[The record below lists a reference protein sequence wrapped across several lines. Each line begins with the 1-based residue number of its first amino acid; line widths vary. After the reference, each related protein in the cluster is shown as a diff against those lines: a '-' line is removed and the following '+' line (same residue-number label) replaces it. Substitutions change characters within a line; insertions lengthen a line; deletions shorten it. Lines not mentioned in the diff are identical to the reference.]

1 MARLPPC
8 WLWVLGTLAGLS
20 ATPGPKSCPEKHYWA
35 QGGWCCQMCEPG
47 TFLVKDCEQ
56 HREAA
61 QCNPCTPGVS
71 FMPDHHSRP
80 HCESCRHC
88 NSGEVFSF
96 ETAPSRLTQSVPAPR
111 ASSAGTRTV
120 WSVMVQ
126 PRPQA
131 HTHNPPTYLMLKR
144 SQSPGQTGTLK
155 LWPTPGGCRPQPSQ
169 PTGHT
174 QEKVQWHPLSLVL
187 TPVPA
192 RKRAVPSPFRRITE
206 NQSLLP
212 TSEPVLLGE
221 GHHCNQ
227 VLASTSPHWPSK
239 EIKRGHLE
247 FQHHPLIGT
256 LSRVQT

>member
-20 ATPGPKSCPEKHYWA
+20 ATPGPKSCPEKQYRA

-56 HREAA
+56 HGEAA

-111 ASSAGTRTV
+111 ASNAGTRTV

-126 PRPQA
+126 PRPKA
-131 HTHNPPTYLMLKR
+131 HTLKPPTYLMLKIPEAR
-144 SQSPGQTGTLK
+144 TD
-155 LWPTPGGCRPQPSQ
+155 R
-169 PTGHT
+169 HT
-174 QEKVQWHPLSLVL
+174 QTLANSRWLPAPTLSTHWSPQRSLCSANCIRIFVL
-187 TPVPA
+187 LSGMFLAFTIVGALFLHQQRKLNAGESPVAPA
-192 RKRAVPSPFRRITE
+192 EPCPCPYTCPSEEEGSAIPIQEDYRKPE
-206 NQSLLP
+206 P
-212 TSEPVLLGE
+212 TSY
-221 GHHCNQ
+221 
-227 VLASTSPHWPSK
+227 
-239 EIKRGHLE
+239 
-247 FQHHPLIGT
+247 F
-256 LSRVQT
+256 

>member
-88 NSGEVFSF
+88 NSVTPESDLSQFSYEMFVTCIPLGKYTSVRSYKSIDEREGKSCKLFQLLNHEASRRFEVFSF

-169 PTGHT
+169 PTGHPKGPCAART
-174 QEKVQWHPLSLVL
+174 ASASLCSSLECFLLS
-187 TPVPA
+187 P
-192 RKRAVPSPFRRITE
+192 
-206 NQSLLP
+206 
-212 TSEPVLLGE
+212 
-221 GHHCNQ
+221 
-227 VLASTSPHWPSK
+227 
-239 EIKRGHLE
+239 
-247 FQHHPLIGT
+247 
-256 LSRVQT
+256 

>member
-20 ATPGPKSCPEKHYWA
+20 ATPGPKSCPEKQYRA

-56 HREAA
+56 HGEAA

-111 ASSAGTRTV
+111 ASNAGTRTV

-126 PRPQA
+126 PRPKA
-131 HTHNPPTYLMLKR
+131 HTLKPPTYLMLKIPEAR
-144 SQSPGQTGTLK
+144 TD
-155 LWPTPGGCRPQPSQ
+155 R
-169 PTGHT
+169 HT
-174 QEKVQWHPLSLVL
+174 QTLANSRWLPAPTLS
-187 TPVPA
+187 THWSHAGESPVAPA
-192 RKRAVPSPFRRITE
+192 EPCPCPYTCPSEEEGSAIPIQEDYRKPE
-206 NQSLLP
+206 P
-212 TSEPVLLGE
+212 TSY
-221 GHHCNQ
+221 
-227 VLASTSPHWPSK
+227 
-239 EIKRGHLE
+239 
-247 FQHHPLIGT
+247 F
-256 LSRVQT
+256 

>member
-1 MARLPPC
+1 MARPLPF
-8 WLWVLGTLAGLS
+8 WLLVLGTLAGLS
-20 ATPGPKSCPEKHYWA
+20 ATPGPKSCPEKHYWT
-35 QGGWCCQMCEPG
+35 QGGWCCQTCEPG

-56 HREAA
+56 HGKAA

-71 FMPDHHSRP
+71 FTPDHHSRP

-88 NSGEVFSF
+88 NSGEVVSF
-96 ETAPSRLTQSVPAPR
+96 ETAPSQLTRSVPVPR

-131 HTHNPPTYLMLKR
+131 HTHNPPTYLMLKM
-144 SQSPGQTGTLK
+144 
-155 LWPTPGGCRPQPSQ
+155 
-169 PTGHT
+169 
-174 QEKVQWHPLSLVL
+174 QEEVQWHLQSLVL
-187 TPVPA
+187 IPVPA

-212 TSEPVLLGE
+212 TSEPVLLRE

-227 VLASTSPHWPSK
+227 VLASTSPH
-239 EIKRGHLE
+239 
-247 FQHHPLIGT
+247 
-256 LSRVQT
+256 